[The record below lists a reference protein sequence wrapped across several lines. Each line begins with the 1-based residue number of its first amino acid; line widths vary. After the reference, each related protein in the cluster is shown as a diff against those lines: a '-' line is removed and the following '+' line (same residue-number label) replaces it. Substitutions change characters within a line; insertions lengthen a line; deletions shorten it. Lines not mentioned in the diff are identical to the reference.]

1 MLFVLIMEDLK
12 RNIESNKSVLEM
24 NLNKNPSLTY
34 HKVNELA
41 HFVGRRY
48 NMEIKIHFP
57 DSSQIHKIDS
67 FGTENIG
74 VTIDKSRK
82 KFPIP
87 REDIKKKAHEL
98 TCVREVSD
106 AYMYEGKEGVRVI
119 LESGRLEI
127 QPGAVHLW
135 CKINSEIV
143 TFVDWLLQYVYL
155 VNRN

>member
-24 NLNKNPSLTY
+24 NLKKNPSLTY

-106 AYMYEGKEGVRVI
+106 AYMYEGKEGV
-119 LESGRLEI
+119 

-143 TFVDWLLQYVYL
+143 TFIDWLLQYVYL